1 MTSISDIY
9 GLDVSEMGIIQLD
22 KQTLSKVDL
31 ELFTPQR
38 EHFLLHALQFQK
50 KLPSEAS
57 MIRSELRN

>member
-9 GLDVSEMGIIQLD
+9 GLDVSEMGVIQLD
-22 KQTLSKVDL
+22 KQALSKVDL
-31 ELFTPQR
+31 ELFPPQR
-38 EHFLLHALQFQK
+38 EHFLLHALQFQR